1 MVRISV
7 FIAAAMMLALTACTA
22 ITDFDMPDD
31 GLYDLQANIPATIT
45 VTLAGATGSL
55 TLNLTDPLPT
65 PASGSD
71 EDLLVLLT
79 DGTIAL
85 TVLNDDTDVS
95 FDLTAGTRVYS
106 NPSSAG
112 QYALSLDE
120 TRAVLTIQFYNE
132 TTTGASLQSG
142 DSCTATIDV
151 LENQYFVDSATKL
164 IEPRPVTVN

>member
-22 ITDFDMPDD
+22 VTDFDMPKG
-31 GLYDLQANIPATIT
+31 GLYDLEANVPATIT

-55 TLNLTDPLPT
+55 TLNLTDPLPA

-71 EDLLVLLT
+71 EDLLVLLA

-85 TVLNDDTDVS
+85 TVLNDDTGVS
-95 FDLTAGTRVYS
+95 FDLTGGARVDGA
-106 NPSSAG
+106 PASAG
-112 QYALSLDE
+112 QYSLALDE

-151 LENQYFVDSATKL
+151 LDNAYFVATETP
-164 IEPRPVTVN
+164 ITRPVTVN